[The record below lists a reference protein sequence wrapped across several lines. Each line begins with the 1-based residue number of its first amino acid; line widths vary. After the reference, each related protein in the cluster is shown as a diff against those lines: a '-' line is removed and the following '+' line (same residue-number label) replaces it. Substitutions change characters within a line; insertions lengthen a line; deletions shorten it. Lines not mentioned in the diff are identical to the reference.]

1 MHDYSDRLM
10 NLWSFLR
17 TTATLALA
25 MVLFLLLLGAA
36 FAQDGGVGTP
46 PLVEDPLK
54 ALATTAESIATG
66 KWWPAAAGLVSI
78 LTWAVRS
85 GVLKNLPKTG
95 ALSFLGRIGAW
106 LAGNPIASFI
116 TPFAL
121 SGALGFVTT
130 FANGTPFTLQTFF
143 QEVLKIGAGAVAA
156 FIAVQKIQEARDAG
170 ALAAA
175 GITTQ
180 QEALDELRK
189 RVLSGVPAA
198 PPAPP
203 PVVPPVA

>member
-36 FAQDGGVGTP
+36 FAQDGGVAP

-78 LTWAVRS
+78 LTWVVRS

-106 LAGNPIASFI
+106 LTENPIASFI

-156 FIAVQKIQEARDAG
+156 FIAVEKIKEARDAG